1 MGDRALHKSLSY
13 RFHGGGRFLGTPFD
27 DVGEGSFAE
36 RSVKKFPEE
45 FAQTSVRKELVSAEI
60 EGGGLHARTV
70 LHGGF
75 DLFRESGGDAFAAV
89 RAVAAAG
96 AVFCD
101 FEFDERQVKKLSH
114 FEIIARI
121 MVLAQVGAAVRAGRI
136 PCKIMD
142 GDMVRS

>member
-89 RAVAAAG
+89 RAVAATG
-96 AVFCD
+96 AMLGD
-101 FEFDERQVKKLSH
+101 FELDWRKVKDLSY
-114 FEIIARI
+114 FTIVTSVE
-121 MVLAQVGAAVRAGRI
+121 VLR
-136 PCKIMD
+136 
-142 GDMVRS
+142 